1 MKNGIDFYK
10 NELKKQVNDKRFFHS
25 LEVANIARELAIR
38 FGADPEKSEIV
49 GILHDYSKDL
59 DKKELARIIQSSNK
73 LPKDLLAYN
82 DELWH
87 GPVASLIIEDEFNIT
102 DEEIIN
108 SIRYHTSGRRNMSLI
123 EKIICLADYI
133 EPNRQFEGVDKIR
146 ILAEKDL
153 DMALLATLDGT
164 IRFLLE
170 KKMKIYNLTLEARN
184 CLIDEIVKKQE
195 DNK

>member
-1 MKNGIDFYK
+1 MKTGIDFYK
-10 NELKKQVNDKRFFHS
+10 NELKKQVSNSRYLHS
-25 LEVANIARELAIR
+25 LEVANIARSLALR
-38 FGADPEKSEIV
+38 FGADAEKAEIA
-49 GILHDYSKDL
+49 GLLHDYSKDL
-59 DKKELARIIQSSNK
+59 NKKELARIIQLSDE
-73 LPKDLLAYN
+73 LPKELLSYS

-87 GPVASLIIEDEFNIT
+87 GPVASLIIKDEFNIT

-108 SIRYHTSGRRNMSLI
+108 SIRHHTSGRRNMSLI

-170 KKMKIYNLTLEARN
+170 KKMKIYYLTLEARN
-184 CLIDEIVKKQE
+184 CLIDEIAKKQGGQ
-195 DNK
+195 